1 MRCNR
6 IERPPPR
13 APDCCILQSAV
24 ALNVAV
30 IRAGSTT
37 AGAITDR
44 LGLPRWTVRRR
55 LATMV
60 ERGLIIRTSATRSRQ
75 SYRLVDPE
83 EG

>member
-1 MRCNR
+1 
-6 IERPPPR
+6 
-13 APDCCILQSAV
+13 
-24 ALNVAV
+24 V